1 MTKTMT
7 MMKWWQLLWKVK
19 VGMHWEGLE
28 GRIWPFIPIRSSYH
42 VSGVICYIYILYL
55 NVRDVMP
62 HAIWHKP
69 FAHIS
74 WWPVCSFC
82 ESHFTLCRGA
92 ARWTKA
98 QVWHQCGGMPGLLQG
113 LPTLPSLKHAC
124 SRGRPSLKAWLPMSK
139 LCQDFKQPSNLEK
152 SEGWVTG
159 GWPGVIADH
168 CNCWIIVVYSLN
180 TEGYLF
186 SVLPFCCLAT
196 EGWLHGKGL
205 LVKQVFASPVSE
217 NTTERTSVGKGAA
230 RLKSWLCICILLQP
244 CLWKES
250 LYLPEVWWALK
261 GHGLLCTKTSRLS

>member
-1 MTKTMT
+1 MLCLMRYDINPLPISPGD
-7 MMKWWQLLWKVK
+7 QCVLFVK
-19 VGMHWEGLE
+19 ATSHYAEGQPVGPKHRCG
-28 GRIWPFIPIRSSYH
+28 I
-42 VSGVICYIYILYL
+42 
-55 NVRDVMP
+55 NVEACLAYSR
-62 HAIWHKP
+62 
-69 FAHIS
+69 
-74 WWPVCSFC
+74 VCL
-82 ESHFTLCRGA
+82 H
-92 ARWTKA
+92 
-98 QVWHQCGGMPGLLQG
+98 
-113 LPTLPSLKHAC
+113 TLPSLKHAC

-230 RLKSWLCICILLQP
+230 RLKSWLCNTNCICILLQP

-261 GHGLLCTKTSRLS
+261 RHGLLCLRRCSHFYNWCIFCKCSNSMGTRRLIQIPDSRLEKERFF